1 MEYTIKPE
9 FVGKTV
15 KIYDRFKGTKT
26 IIVDQLDLSKVKYYQ
41 TIGLKHV
48 FEEVVTT
55 TAPESTVIEYKGIVG
70 PISESDLSPEFLKA
84 IDTPVKKKR
93 TKKFVERLEEVK
105 QEQDSNNA
113 ED

>member
-15 KIYDRFKGTKT
+15 KIYDRFQGTKT
-26 IIVDQLDLSKVKYYQ
+26 IVVNNLDLSKVKYYQ
-41 TIGLKHV
+41 TIGLKHI
-48 FEEVVTT
+48 FEEVVTA
-55 TAPESTVIEYKGIVG
+55 TAPEPTVIEYTAV
-70 PISESDLSPEFLKA
+70 EDV
-84 IDTPVKKKR
+84 PVKKKR

>member
-15 KIYDRFKGTKT
+15 KIYDRFQGTKT
-26 IIVDQLDLSKVKYYQ
+26 IVVNNLDLTKVKYYQ
-41 TIGLKHV
+41 TIGLKHI
-48 FEEVVTT
+48 FEEVVTA
-55 TAPESTVIEYKGIVG
+55 TAPESTVIEYNAV
-70 PISESDLSPEFLKA
+70 EDV
-84 IDTPVKKKR
+84 PVKKKR

-113 ED
+113 EG

>member
-9 FVGKTV
+9 FIGKTV

-26 IIVDQLDLSKVKYYQ
+26 IVIDKLDLTKVKYYM

-55 TAPESTVIEYKGIVG
+55 TAPESTVIEYTAV
-70 PISESDLSPEFLKA
+70 EDV
-84 IDTPVKKKR
+84 PVKKKR
-93 TKKFVERLEEVK
+93 KKKTDEL
-105 QEQDSNNA
+105 S
-113 ED
+113 

>member
-26 IIVDQLDLSKVKYYQ
+26 IVVNNLDLTKVNYYM

-48 FEEVVTT
+48 FEEVVPA
-55 TAPESTVIEYKGIVG
+55 TAPEPMVIEYTAV
-70 PISESDLSPEFLKA
+70 EDV
-84 IDTPVKKKR
+84 PVKKKR
-93 TKKFVERLEEVK
+93 TKKVT
-105 QEQDSNNA
+105 QENA
-113 ED
+113 EA

>member
-26 IIVDQLDLSKVKYYQ
+26 IVVNNLDLSKVNYYM

-48 FEEVVTT
+48 FEEVVTA
-55 TAPESTVIEYKGIVG
+55 TAPEPMVIEYTAV
-70 PISESDLSPEFLKA
+70 EDV
-84 IDTPVKKKR
+84 PVKKKR
-93 TKKFVERLEEVK
+93 TKKVT
-105 QEQDSNNA
+105 QENA
-113 ED
+113 EA

>member
-26 IIVDQLDLSKVKYYQ
+26 IVIDKLDLTKVNYYM

-48 FEEVVTT
+48 FDEVVTA
-55 TAPESTVIEYKGIVG
+55 TAPEPTVIEYTAV
-70 PISESDLSPEFLKA
+70 EDV
-84 IDTPVKKKR
+84 PVKKKR
-93 TKKFVERLEEVK
+93 TKKVT
-105 QEQDSNNA
+105 QEDA
-113 ED
+113 EA

>member
-26 IIVDQLDLSKVKYYQ
+26 IVVNNLDLTKVNYYM

-48 FEEVVTT
+48 FEEVVTA
-55 TAPESTVIEYKGIVG
+55 TAPEPMVIEYTAV
-70 PISESDLSPEFLKA
+70 EDV
-84 IDTPVKKKR
+84 PVKKKR
-93 TKKFVERLEEVK
+93 TKKVT
-105 QEQDSNNA
+105 QENA
-113 ED
+113 EA

>member
-41 TIGLKHV
+41 TIGLKHI

-55 TAPESTVIEYKGIVG
+55 TAPESTVIEYTAV
-70 PISESDLSPEFLKA
+70 EDV
-84 IDTPVKKKR
+84 PVKKKR
-93 TKKFVERLEEVK
+93 TKKVT
-105 QEQDSNNA
+105 QEDGEA
-113 ED
+113 

>member
-26 IIVDQLDLSKVKYYQ
+26 IVVDNLDLSKVKYYQ
-41 TIGLKHV
+41 TIGLKHI

-55 TAPESTVIEYKGIVG
+55 TAPEPTVIEYTAV
-70 PISESDLSPEFLKA
+70 EDV
-84 IDTPVKKKR
+84 PVKKKR
-93 TKKFVERLEEVK
+93 KSKKDEPTV
-105 QEQDSNNA
+105 
-113 ED
+113 

>member
-15 KIYDRFKGTKT
+15 KIYDRFQGTKT
-26 IIVDQLDLSKVKYYQ
+26 IVVNNLDLSKVKYYQ
-41 TIGLKHV
+41 TIGLKHI
-48 FEEVVTT
+48 FEEVVTAT
-55 TAPESTVIEYKGIVG
+55 VPESTVIEYTAV
-70 PISESDLSPEFLKA
+70 EDV
-84 IDTPVKKKR
+84 PVKKKR

>member
-26 IIVDQLDLSKVKYYQ
+26 IVIDKLDLSKVNYYM

-48 FEEVVTT
+48 FDEVVTA
-55 TAPESTVIEYKGIVG
+55 TAPEPTVIEYTAV
-70 PISESDLSPEFLKA
+70 EDV
-84 IDTPVKKKR
+84 PVKKKR
-93 TKKFVERLEEVK
+93 TKKVT
-105 QEQDSNNA
+105 QEDA
-113 ED
+113 EA

>member
-15 KIYDRFKGTKT
+15 KIYDRFQGTKT
-26 IIVDQLDLSKVKYYQ
+26 IVVNNLDLSKVKYYQ
-41 TIGLKHV
+41 TIGLKHI
-48 FEEVVTT
+48 FEEVVTAT
-55 TAPESTVIEYKGIVG
+55 VPESTVIEYTAV
-70 PISESDLSPEFLKA
+70 EDV
-84 IDTPVKKKR
+84 PVKKKR

-113 ED
+113 EG

>member
-15 KIYDRFKGTKT
+15 KIYDRFQGTKT
-26 IIVDQLDLSKVKYYQ
+26 IVINNLDLSKVKYYQ

-48 FEEVVTT
+48 FEEVVTA
-55 TAPESTVIEYKGIVG
+55 TAPESTVIEYTAV
-70 PISESDLSPEFLKA
+70 EDV
-84 IDTPVKKKR
+84 PVKKKR

-113 ED
+113 EG